1 MSAQSAS
8 AKGIARPV
16 EPFRC
21 PAPAVPAPV
30 VGRRLPERPSP
41 RRAGR
46 PARPVTRAGTPD
58 RSRPP
63 VPFPRAPGAVRPG
76 PPVPGARGIPGA
88 ARFRGARHGPQRA
101 ERGRAPGRRSAAPVP
116 FRPGLQPGP
125 TARWV
130 PDPMA
135 GRLVGGRA
143 WRRLPG
149 PGRPAAA
156 GTADGS
162 AASARRAGRAPRRA
176 RRWPGR
182 GAGKKEEQPWPAS
195 ARTARTAWT
204 RSSPS

>member
-1 MSAQSAS
+1 M
-8 AKGIARPV
+8 KNFGGICLRNRPRPRESHARSS
-16 EPFRC
+16 RSG
-21 PAPAVPAPV
+21 VP
-30 VGRRLPERPSP
+30 RRPSP
-41 RRAGR
+41 RWPSPRRSWAVGCRSARRPVARGAPRDRSPGRAPRTG
-46 PARPVTRAGTPD
+46 PARPSPSPAL
-58 RSRPP
+58 
-63 VPFPRAPGAVRPG
+63 
-76 PPVPGARGIPGA
+76 
-88 ARFRGARHGPQRA
+88 RFRGARHGPQRA
-101 ERGRAPGRRSAAPVP
+101 ERDRGPGRRSAAPVP